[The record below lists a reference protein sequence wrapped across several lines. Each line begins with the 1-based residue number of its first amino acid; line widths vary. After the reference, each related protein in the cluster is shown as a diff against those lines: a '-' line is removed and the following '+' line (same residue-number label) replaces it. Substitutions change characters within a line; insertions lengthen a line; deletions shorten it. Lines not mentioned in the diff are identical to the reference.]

1 VRRYPLYIFDLD
13 GTLYRGDE
21 AIPHAADTVRRLVE
35 EGSAVR
41 YFTNNSGQTREF
53 FARKLQTMG
62 FPCEPGMVYST
73 ATGVAALCRER
84 GVDRV
89 FCVGEPGLVQ
99 TLREAAVEV
108 VNADAKGRVWP
119 CGEASAVVVGICRSF
134 TYALLDAALQCL
146 LKGASYWATNTDATY
161 PLEGGRLEPGAGS
174 LVAAVSTCA
183 GRGPDL
189 VVGKPSPWIVRQ
201 ILEETGVAPQDALLV
216 GDRPETDLAC
226 GRTLGCPTCLV
237 LTGVTRQAPP
247 DQAFCEDLRGLLDP
261 TLR

>member
-1 VRRYPLYIFDLD
+1 MRRYPLYIFDLD

-21 AIPHAADTVRRLVE
+21 AIPHAAETVRRLVE
-35 EGSAVR
+35 DGSAVR

-53 FARKLQTMG
+53 FTRKLRSMG
-62 FPCEPGMVYST
+62 FPCEPEMVYST

-84 GVDRV
+84 DVGTV

-99 TLREAAVEV
+99 TLREAGVQV

-119 CGEASAVVVGICRSF
+119 CGEAGTVVVGICRSF

-146 LKGASYWATNTDATY
+146 LNGAAFWATNTDATY

-189 VVGKPSPWIVRQ
+189 VVGKPSPRRVRQ
-201 ILEETGVAPQDALLV
+201 ILKETGTAPEDALLV
-216 GDRPETDLAC
+216 GDRAETDLEC
-226 GRTLGCPTCLV
+226 GRSLGCPTCLV
-237 LTGVTRQAPP
+237 LTGVTSEAPP
-247 DQAFCEDLRGLLDP
+247 GQPFCEDLRGLLDS
-261 TLR
+261 TTR